1 VKAVAIL
8 VAAAVFVFT
17 WLLRFNDPGGSFAGL
32 TDDHFFYVVR
42 GWQILY
48 GELPVRDFVDHG
60 APLYYYVA
68 AAVQLLFGRG
78 TLSELTFS
86 VTMVALGAALTFW
99 LAARASGSIPLGLAG
114 ALVQIW
120 LAPRFYNY
128 PKILVYT
135 AAIPVLWW
143 FADRPGARPRLWLA
157 VVTVVAFLFRHDH
170 GVFVALAFAVLLVAL
185 GDIPWRERLRH
196 AAIYGLLTFALLAP
210 YLAFIMRNGGVAMY
224 LEQASAW
231 AARERLRTPIVWPGL
246 FDYPEGM
253 AVDAADRSGLTWWV
267 AVVRDNSVA
276 WWYYLELALPFLAI
290 LIIAMSKDAFRPA
303 WNRAWAKM
311 MTVAVL
317 AIVLNAGFL
326 RSPLDARL
334 ADPSV
339 PHAILIAWLLAAAG
353 AMFVT
358 AGSWRPV
365 LQRWR
370 MPIAGVVIALAL
382 PLMFTLGILM
392 TENVYERLD
401 SAAMADR
408 VGAAFER
415 VGHVADTVR
424 TDWQLANWI
433 DREDRSE
440 LITLAMYL
448 NACTPPDGRVFVQ
461 AYLPQVLALA
471 RRGFAGGHADLR
483 PGFFTSNEAQALTIE
498 RLRRQDVPVAL
509 LETGAAYDNFRE
521 SFPLIAAYFDEHY
534 DVAGMYE
541 FDGRFG
547 TTLLIS
553 KQADSPG
560 RFPGL
565 DWPCPVD
572 AGKPRLRI

>member
-1 VKAVAIL
+1 VWSVLLVI
-8 VAAAVFVFT
+8 VAALVFLFV

-32 TDDHFFYVVR
+32 TDDHFFYLVR
-42 GWQILY
+42 AWQILY

-60 APLYYYVA
+60 APLYYYVG
-68 AAVQLLFGRG
+68 AAVQQLFGRG

-86 VTMVALGAALTFW
+86 VTMIALGAALTFW
-99 LAARASGSIPLGLAG
+99 LAARASGSIPFGLAG
-114 ALVQIW
+114 ALVHVW

-135 AAIPVLWW
+135 LAIPLLWW
-143 FADRPGARPRLWLA
+143 FADRPGPRPRLWLA
-157 VVTVVAFLFRHDH
+157 VITVVGFLFRHDH
-170 GVFVALAFAVLLVAL
+170 GVFVALAFGALLIVL
-185 GDIPWRERLRH
+185 GEIPWRERLRH
-196 AAIYGLLTFALLAP
+196 AAIYALLALLLISP
-210 YLAFIMRNGGVAMY
+210 YLLFIARNGGLTTYVQ
-224 LEQASAW
+224 QASAW
-231 AARERLRTPIVWPGL
+231 AARERERTPIVWPGL

-253 AVDAADRSGLTWWV
+253 SAGAADGRGPARWV

-290 LIIAMSKDAFRPA
+290 LVIIVSTNAFRPGWNGA
-303 WNRAWAKM
+303 WPKM

-317 AIVLNAGFL
+317 GIVLNAGFL

-339 PHAILIAWLLAAAG
+339 PHAILIAWLLAALP
-353 AMFVT
+353 AMF
-358 AGSWRPV
+358 AAESWRPA
-365 LQRWR
+365 LRRWR
-370 MPIAGVVIALAL
+370 VTIGAGIAAAAL
-382 PLMFTLGILM
+382 PLAFTLGALL
-392 TENVYERLD
+392 TDDVYERLD

-408 VGAAFER
+408 AGAAFER
-415 VGHVADTVR
+415 AGDVAGSVSDG
-424 TDWQLANWI
+424 WQLASWAGQ
-433 DREDRSE
+433 DDRSE

-448 NACTPPDGRVFVQ
+448 NACTLPDSRVFMQ

-483 PGFFTSNEAQALTIE
+483 PGFFTSEDAQALTLQ
-498 RLRRQDVPVAL
+498 RLRRQHVPVVL

-521 SFPLIAAYFDEHY
+521 SFPLITAYFDREY
-534 DVAGMYE
+534 AIAGARK

-547 TTLLIS
+547 LMLLLH
-553 KQADSPG
+553 KDAMPAG

-565 DWPCPVD
+565 DWPCPAASEVRP
-572 AGKPRLRI
+572 GV